1 MYKFNYL
8 KKHYFFVTVSG
19 FLFIG
24 AFLLSFGCSQNNKNK
39 ENTFFGG
46 KIKNPKSDFVY
57 FFQGEKVLDSAKLNQ
72 QNKFSFNF
80 NALEAG
86 LYTFKT
92 GSEFQYIYLE
102 PQDSLLV
109 YLNTWDFDESIVFS
123 GKGEAKNN
131 FLINLYLEQ
140 ERNEKDFKY
149 NYQLP
154 EKEFNEKIEVATNYL
169 LQTYNN
175 LIAEEEQKPTAF
187 FDKLA
192 KTGIYFP
199 FYYFKEYYPFHHRRA
214 LNLKNFEELSD
225 NFYDFRKQIDLNDK
239 SLIGYGP
246 YLTYI
251 KTYLYHLAFDATQN
265 NPENTSLELN
275 FMKIVNEKIT
285 IESVKNE
292 FLASGVWK
300 ALTEKKLSEK
310 ELNEIETFFFA
321 HCTDKEIEAEIEKSI
336 RQKNQLKSG
345 TPLPNI
351 VVTNSDG
358 TEIMVNKFA
367 KNQPTVVFFW
377 PKDVAQIEL
386 VHDRL
391 NQLEKQYPEIR
402 FLGIDRNKS
411 NEEWTEFVKKKKL
424 RKDNQFILSK
434 NSENYSLFDDEM
446 ALTILVNKKG
456 TIQNGY
462 LFFNDQYLS
471 NYLKNLI
478 NSNL

>member
-8 KKHYFFVTVSG
+8 KKHYFLIPIYSL
-19 FLFIG
+19 LFIVVILI
-24 AFLLSFGCSQNNKNK
+24 FLGCSTNKKKK

-46 KIKNPKSDFVY
+46 KIKNPKGEYVY
-57 FFQGEKVLDSAKLNQ
+57 FYQGEKVLDSAKLNP

-80 NALEAG
+80 DNLEEG

-92 GSEFQYIYLE
+92 GSEFQYLYLE

-109 YLNTWDFDESIVFS
+109 YLNTWDFDESIIFS

-149 NYQLP
+149 NYKLS
-154 EKEFNEKIEVATNYL
+154 EEEFNEKINVATNYL

-175 LIAEEEQKPTAF
+175 LIAQEDEEPSEF
-187 FDKLA
+187 FEKLA

-225 NFYDFRKQIDLNDK
+225 HFYDFRNQIDLNDS
-239 SLIGYGP
+239 SLISYGP

-251 KTYLYHLAFDATQN
+251 KTYLYHLAYEEKEN
-265 NPENTSLELN
+265 NPKKKSLELN
-275 FMKIVNEKIT
+275 FMEIVNQKLK
-285 IESVKNE
+285 IESVKND

-300 ALTEKKLSEK
+300 ALTQSKIPDHD
-310 ELNEIETFFFA
+310 LNEIEVFFFA
-321 HCTDKEIEAEIEKSI
+321 HCSDEKIVTEIQKSI
-336 RQKNQLKSG
+336 SQKELLKSG
-345 TPLPNI
+345 ARLPNI
-351 VVTNSDG
+351 SVMNNDG
-358 TEIMVNKFA
+358 LEMMVNKFTG
-367 KNQPTVVFFW
+367 NQPTVVFFW
-377 PKDVAQIEL
+377 PKDLAQIDF

-391 NQLEKQYPEIR
+391 NQLEKQYPQIR

-411 NEEWTEFVKKKKL
+411 DEEWREFVKNKRLTKN
-424 RKDNQFILSK
+424 NQFKLVK
-434 NSENYSLFDDEM
+434 NSENNDLFDDEM

>member
-8 KKHYFFVTVSG
+8 KKHYFFVAVYN

-24 AFLLSFGCSQNNKNK
+24 VFLLSLGCSKNDKNK

-46 KIKNPKSDFVY
+46 KIKNPKDDYVY
-57 FFQGEKVLDSAKLNQ
+57 FYQGEKVLDSAKLNQ

-80 NALEAG
+80 DSLESG

-92 GSEFQYIYLE
+92 GAEFQYVYLE

-149 NYQLP
+149 NYQLS
-154 EKEFNEKIEVATNYL
+154 EEEFNHKIDVATNYL

-225 NFYDFRKQIDLNDK
+225 TFYDFRKQIDLNDA
-239 SLIGYGP
+239 SLISYGP

-251 KTYLYHLAFDATQN
+251 KTYLYHLAFDAKQKN
-265 NPENTSLELN
+265 QESNSLELN
-275 FMKIVNEKIT
+275 FMQIVNEKIT

-300 ALTEKKLSEK
+300 ALTEKNISEK
-310 ELNEIETFFFA
+310 DLIEIETFFFA
-321 HCTDKEIEAEIEKSI
+321 HCTDEQIEAEIQKSI
-336 RQKNQLKSG
+336 RQKKQLKSG
-345 TPLPNI
+345 SPLPNI
-351 VVTNSDG
+351 TVTNSDG
-358 TEIMVNKFA
+358 SEIMVNNFA

-377 PKDVAQIEL
+377 PKDVAQIEQ
-386 VHDRL
+386 VHERL

-411 NEEWTEFVKKKKL
+411 LEEWTEFVKKKKL
-424 RKDNQFILSK
+424 RKDNQFKLSE

>member
-8 KKHYFFVTVSG
+8 KKHYLLIPIYSLF
-19 FLFIG
+19 FIG
-24 AFLLSFGCSQNNKNK
+24 VLLISIGCSTNNKNK

-46 KIKNPKSDFVY
+46 KIKNPKGEYVY
-57 FFQGEKVLDSAKLNQ
+57 FYQGEKVLDSAKLNP

-80 NALEAG
+80 DALEAG

-92 GSEFQYIYLE
+92 GSEFQYLYLE

-109 YLNTWDFDESIVFS
+109 YLNTWDFDESIIFS
-123 GKGEAKNN
+123 GKGEGKNN

-149 NYQLP
+149 NYKLS
-154 EKEFNEKIEVATNYL
+154 EEEFNKKIDIATNNL
-169 LQTYNN
+169 LQTYTN
-175 LIAEEEQKPTAF
+175 LIAQEEEEPSEF
-187 FDKLA
+187 FEKLA

-225 NFYDFRKQIDLNDK
+225 HFYDFRNQIDLNDS
-239 SLIGYGP
+239 SLISYGP

-251 KTYLYHLAFDATQN
+251 KTYLYHLAYEEKEKN
-265 NPENTSLELN
+265 SEKNSLEFN
-275 FMKIVNEKIT
+275 FMEIVNEKIK

-300 ALTEKKLSEK
+300 ALTQNNLPEQD
-310 ELNEIETFFFA
+310 LNEIKTFFFN
-321 HCTDKEIEAEIEKSI
+321 HCSDEKIIAEIQKSI
-336 RQKNQLKSG
+336 SQKEQLKSG
-345 TPLPNI
+345 TRLPNI
-351 VVTNSDG
+351 SVMNSDG
-358 TEIMVNKFA
+358 LEMILNKFTGD
-367 KNQPTVVFFW
+367 QPIVVFFW
-377 PKDVAQIEL
+377 PKDLAQIDL
-386 VHDRL
+386 VHHRL
-391 NQLEKQYPEIR
+391 NQLEKQYPQIR
-402 FLGIDRNKS
+402 FLGIDRNKGD
-411 NEEWTEFVKKKKL
+411 EEWREFVKNKRLSKS
-424 RKDNQFILSK
+424 NQFKLAK
-434 NSENYSLFDDEM
+434 NSENNNLFDDEM

-456 TIQNGY
+456 TIENGY